1 MANRSG
7 KFKSAT
13 PRSHKMGAMSALKQ
27 VRRLRIAGYFN
38 TRSQTWVARHSQR
51 IQIPDSLFVR
61 KERVYGYGKTPA
73 AAVAEVLNQMAK
85 PVIAHVIIRHPGSK
99 LSRFHWGV
107 FK

>member
-1 MANRSG
+1 
-7 KFKSAT
+7 
-13 PRSHKMGAMSALKQ
+13 MSALKQ

-51 IQIPDSLFVR
+51 IQLPDSLFVR

-85 PVIAHVIIRHPGSK
+85 PVIAHVIHSAPRIKTFPVSLGSFQNQPA
-99 LSRFHWGV
+99 LLPNCSIHGMSH
-107 FK
+107 